1 MVIRTRGGL
10 PVLLEVPPLDLLG
23 LAFFRI
29 NLSKEHEIFLREQGA
44 SVITDLNL
52 LEAEDYKAG
61 QIGVVTRRKLLLL
74 AEEAKGKEGKGEEV
88 FA

>member
-1 MVIRTRGGL
+1 MLIGTRGSL

-29 NLSKEHEIFLREQGA
+29 NLSKENERFIRDQGA
-44 SVITDLNL
+44 TVITDLSL

-61 QIGVVTRRKLLLL
+61 RIGVVTRRKLLLL
-74 AEEAKGKEGKGEEV
+74 AEEAKGKEGNGEEV